1 MKIAYGTYALP
12 ETPLEAA
19 IPMLTD
25 LGYDGVEICISRQ
38 HVGSMPDEL
47 DPARRQKI
55 KRAVAVVRAGTT
67 SLPWRSAWR
76 YGASPVTTYSAPRA
90 GRNRRWMVR
99 LCRSRGGADLGSCV
113 AVAEN

>member
-38 HVGSMPDEL
+38 HVGSMPDES

-55 KRAVAVVRAGTT
+55 KGLLQWYGLGRLHYPGGQHGGMGQARLGPARHRAPVVTGTG
-67 SLPWRSAWR
+67 WC
-76 YGASPVTTYSAPRA
+76 
-90 GRNRRWMVR
+90 
-99 LCRSRGGADLGSCV
+99 LCRSGADLGCFI
-113 AVAEN
+113 AVAEK